1 MALVA
6 ARAALAVLVAALVG
20 SLIAFG
26 HAGGAGVCLVRL
38 VVVVVSLGVVA
49 ELLGLGA
56 LPAAVVL
63 AGKTALAAV
72 AVLLGL
78 LALGARVVLL
88 AACSRADG
96 SGSGAGNGVAAGCV
110 RCGALRW
117 CPGGVALSAVHRS

>member
-1 MALVA
+1 MVA
-6 ARAALAVLVAALVG
+6 ARAALAVLVAALVV
-20 SLIAFG
+20 SLIVFG

-38 VVVVVSLGVVA
+38 VVVVVSLDVVA

-72 AVLLGL
+72 VVLPGL

-88 AACSRADG
+88 ASCSRADG
-96 SGSGAGNGVAAGCV
+96 SGSGAGNGVAAC
-110 RCGALRW
+110 RACGDARGGAPTAL
-117 CPGGVALSAVHRS
+117 